1 MSEDDQRGAAGAEK
15 LATLPGVRVAAVSD
29 PQRDR
34 AEALAA
40 SCGATV
46 VGGVEAVVDAGV
58 DCLYVCVPPSEHGA
72 PEVCA
77 VEADVP
83 VFVEK
88 PLAADLS
95 TAEEIGERL
104 TGAGLLAVAGYQWR
118 YLDTLETARRL
129 LADAP
134 ARLVLGAWLDKAPR
148 TPWWA
153 DQRRSGGQ
161 MVEQATHLLDVAR
174 VLVGEVLTVRG
185 DGAHDPAGPGD
196 ILHAATSTA
205 RFDSGAV
212 GSFSTTCLLPGG
224 YRMAVELFAAGLAVQ
239 LTESDLTLL
248 DGDGRRTVTPQVDPV
263 LEADRQ
269 FVAAVRGAAAD
280 LRTPYQ
286 EALRTHRL
294 AWAVE
299 QATRSGAT
307 VDLVERC
314 PDPRG
319 RRARPRGRAGVGQ
332 HAVVGDLRRH
342 RGGPAARRRPPPPV
356 RLGP

>member
-1 MSEDDQRGAAGAEK
+1 MSEEDGGQNIGAGPPEVRVGVLGAGFAARRHVER
-15 LATLPGVRVAAVSD
+15 LVTLPGVRVRAVTD
-29 PQRDR
+29 PQPDR
-34 AEALAA
+34 ARALAE
-40 SCGATV
+40 SCGADV

-72 PEVCA
+72 PETRA
-77 VEADVP
+77 VEAGVP

-88 PLAADLS
+88 PLAADLT
-95 TAEEIGERL
+95 TAEDIGDRL
-104 TGAGLLAVAGYQWR
+104 TQAGLLAVAGYQWR

-134 ARLVLGAWLDKAPR
+134 ARMVLGAWLDKAPR

-153 DQRRSGGQ
+153 DQRCSGGQ

-174 VLVGEVLTVRG
+174 VLVGEVMTVRG

-196 ILHAATSTA
+196 IVHAATSTM

-224 YRMAVELFAAGLAVQ
+224 YRMAVELFAPGLALT
-239 LTESDLTLL
+239 LTERDLTVL
-248 DGDGRRTVTPQVDPV
+248 DGDGRRTVTPLIDPV

-269 FVAAVRGAAAD
+269 FVAAVRGDPAD
-280 LRTPYQ
+280 LRAPYQ

-294 AWAVE
+294 AWAVAE
-299 QATRSGAT
+299 ATRSGAT
-307 VDLVERC
+307 VDLVE
-314 PDPRG
+314 
-319 RRARPRGRAGVGQ
+319 
-332 HAVVGDLRRH
+332 VVG
-342 RGGPAARRRPPPPV
+342 G
-356 RLGP
+356 